1 MAKKPGLRRQSL
13 SEFLTNK
20 NLSGNL
26 TLPWV
31 HSASAAK
38 IFDLLEEGKL
48 LAMDCDVFKG
58 EKLVYFFVGRP
69 AYKMKAVDAPSEWE
83 LPVVFVVRFDKPPP
97 IKRVFPFDSGA
108 FQKGRMPSYISMFP
122 IGAYELSSDMAMA
135 GRLVSFYFK
144 TQKRYFDRHAAG
156 EQEMREEHSL
166 DITHDQILALGK
178 LYRDRDTSKLDDRAA
193 AIEVQIAEGIPLD
206 KTNVLGVV
214 VPTEYKRH
222 KGMHQALKELTPNVE
237 AYDIMPLGTEAHYGL
252 VYECVKR
259 IYKKSGI
266 NM

>member
-1 MAKKPGLRRQSL
+1 MARTGPRRQSL
-13 SEFLTNK
+13 SEFLNKK
-20 NLSGNL
+20 NLASDL

-31 HSASAAK
+31 HSASAASLFK
-38 IFDLLEEGKL
+38 ILEEEKL
-48 LAMDCDVFKG
+48 LAIDCDVFKG

-69 AYKMKAVDAPSEWE
+69 AYKIPAVENPSEWQM
-83 LPVVFVVRFDKPPP
+83 PIVFVVRFDKPPP

-108 FQKGRMPSYISMFP
+108 FHKGRMPSYISMFP
-122 IGAYELSSDMAMA
+122 IGAFELATDTTMA

-178 LYRDRDTSKLDDRAA
+178 LYRDRDTAKLDDRAA
-193 AIEVQIAEGIPLD
+193 AIEIQIAEDIPLQ
-206 KTNVLGVV
+206 KSNVLGVV
-214 VPTEYKRH
+214 VPAEYKRH
-222 KGMHQALKELTPNVE
+222 TDMRQALKALTPNIE
-237 AYDIMPLGTEAHYGL
+237 TYDIMPLGTEAHYGL

-259 IYKKSGI
+259 IYKKTGI
-266 NM
+266 KL